1 MLIFLREERKKPKNC
16 FCVSNTLDEERR
28 KKPRNRFCLY
38 ALERRKKPTLRRIGK
53 REEREKKSEKYVI
66 EELRS
71 PQKSCLTRE
80 DNWSLVGATKDT
92 EDQLNL

>member
-1 MLIFLREERKKPKNC
+1 MLLREERNPHCGEQGKEKK
-16 FCVSNTLDEERR
+16 
-28 KKPRNRFCLY
+28 
-38 ALERRKKPTLRRIGK
+38 
-53 REEREKKSEKYVI
+53 EREKRGEKSEKYVI

-80 DNWSLVGATKDT
+80 DNWSLVGASKDT